1 MSLHQ
6 VWAKGMAVSNK
17 LWFSGLYLYVCILSS
32 FTQLS
37 GMESLGKSHGLD
49 HTQHLPLDLLACIYP
64 NSICPKRPI
73 IINLSYTSLACF
85 IRSPNYHQTIHLSFY
100 QIFTDYQTI
109 NSSRTPRSR
118 SLSWGMEKVN
128 SKLTT
133 QNHFPH
139 EDTIFLSA

>member
-1 MSLHQ
+1 
-6 VWAKGMAVSNK
+6 MAVSNK
-17 LWFSGLYLYVCILSS
+17 LWFSGLYLYVSILSS

-37 GMESLGKSHGLD
+37 CMESLGKSHGLD
-49 HTQHLPLDLLACIYP
+49 HTQCLPLDHLACIYS
-64 NSICPKRPI
+64 NSICPKRPN

-85 IRSPNYHQTIHLSFY
+85 IRSPNYHQTIHLSFN
-100 QIFTDYQTI
+100 QIFTDHQII

-133 QNHFPH
+133 QNRFNHNNH
-139 EDTIFLSA
+139 RIIFLRKIWFF